1 MSHTQQEQR
10 SIHQIAIWVDHR
22 EAIMVIFTDAHLLR
36 EEELF
41 SGVGPRTHGG
51 GWSQQRFESHRRA
64 TLDHF
69 YEEIIQNLNGA
80 DEIIIYGPGQAKHE
94 LEQHINRYKGLSQ
107 HVIDL
112 VTTDKLDDQQFI
124 HMALKDLVSAHI
136 QQKN

>member
-1 MSHTQQEQR
+1 MSHDQQEQHPV
-10 SIHQIAIWVDHR
+10 SQIAIWVDHR
-22 EAIMVIFTDAHLLR
+22 EAIVAVFVDAHLLR

-41 SGVGPRTHGG
+41 SGVGPHTHGG
-51 GWSQQRFESHRRA
+51 GWSQQRFESHRHA

-94 LEQHINRYKGLSQ
+94 LEQHINRYKGLSR

-112 VTTDKLDDQQFI
+112 ITTDKLDDQQFI
-124 HMALKDLVSAHI
+124 RTALKDLVSIHI
-136 QQKN
+136 KQQN

>member
-10 SIHQIAIWVDHR
+10 SVRQIAIWIDHR
-22 EAIMVIFTDAHLLR
+22 EAIMAEFTDTHLQH

-41 SGVGPRTHGG
+41 SGVSPHTHGE

-69 YEEIIQNLNGA
+69 YEEITQNLNGA
-80 DEIIIYGPGQAKHE
+80 DEIIIYGSGQAKYE

-107 HVIDL
+107 HSWICEAFL
-112 VTTDKLDDQQFI
+112 
-124 HMALKDLVSAHI
+124 LKNNHYP
-136 QQKN
+136 N

>member
-1 MSHTQQEQR
+1 MSHNQQEQR
-10 SIHQIAIWVDHR
+10 SVRQIAIWVDHR
-22 EAIMVIFTDAHLLR
+22 EAIMAIFTDAHLLQ

-41 SGVGPRTHGG
+41 SGVGPHTHGG

-69 YEEIIQNLNGA
+69 YEEITQNLNSA

-94 LEQHINRYKGLSQ
+94 LEQHINRYKGVSK

-124 HMALKDLVSAHI
+124 RMALKDLVSAHL
-136 QQKN
+136 QKKN